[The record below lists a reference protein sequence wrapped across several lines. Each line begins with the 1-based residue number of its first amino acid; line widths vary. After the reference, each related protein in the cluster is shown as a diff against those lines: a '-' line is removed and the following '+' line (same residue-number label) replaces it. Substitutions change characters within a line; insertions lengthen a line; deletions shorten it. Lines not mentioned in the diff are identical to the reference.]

1 LKERVMAYGKT
12 SGMAVRKAAAKK
24 NSTSKKPAKKKAA
37 FKPCSTCPS
46 PAKCK
51 KMGKCMRKKGY

>member
-1 LKERVMAYGKT
+1 MAYGKT

>member
-1 LKERVMAYGKT
+1 MPYGKT

-24 NSTSKKPAKKKAA
+24 KSAPKKPAKKKAA

-46 PAKCK
+46 AAKCK